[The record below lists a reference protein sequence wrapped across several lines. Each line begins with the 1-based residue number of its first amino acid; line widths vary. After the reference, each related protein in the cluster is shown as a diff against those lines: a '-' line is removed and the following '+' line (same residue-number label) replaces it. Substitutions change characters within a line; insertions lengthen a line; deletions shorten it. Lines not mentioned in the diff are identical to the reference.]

1 MNKLRLE
8 ALSDAVFGIVL
19 TLLVIEIR
27 VPEFVEKLSGA
38 KLDSSLLHSL
48 EELLPLF
55 FAYFLSFMIIAS
67 YWFTHNFLFS
77 LLAQNLNRKLINL
90 NFIFLAFLSLI
101 PFSSHLLGR
110 YPESKIAVFVYAL
123 NIALVGL
130 ITAFSRNYIFDEPT
144 IKNPEFSQ
152 INITKQDMVHGS
164 VRVLIGFFGAL
175 AAVALSFVD
184 TRASIVLL
192 ILQAVILIVPGLVQM
207 FGNIT
212 GLNKNMVLH
221 NRWAFLEEGNGTTKS
236 DTKSRK

>member
-1 MNKLRLE
+1 MNKFRLE

-27 VPEFVEKLSGA
+27 VPEYATKLVGA
-38 KLDSSLLHSL
+38 KLDKELLHSL

-77 LLAQNLNRKLINL
+77 LLAKNLNRKLINL

-110 YPESKIAVFVYAL
+110 YYDSKIAVFVYAL
-123 NIALVGL
+123 NIALVGV
-130 ITAFSRNYIFDEPT
+130 ITAFTRNYIFDEPS
-144 IKNPEFSQ
+144 IENPDFSN
-152 INITKQDMVHGS
+152 INTTKQDMVYGS
-164 VRVLIGFFGAL
+164 IRVLIGLVGAL
-175 AAVALSFVD
+175 AAVALSFID
-184 TRASIVLL
+184 TRVSIVLL
-192 ILQAVILIVPGLVQM
+192 ILQAVVLIVPGLVQL

-212 GLNKNMVLH
+212 GLSRNMVLH
-221 NRWAFLEEGNGTTKS
+221 NRWAFLEETTKPE
-236 DTKSRK
+236 KK